1 MICIAVAL
9 ARVLPVVSPSGRLT
23 EYGSARGETVNRDKH
38 LGRGPARRLALG
50 AALPGRFRCRHGGLP
65 RHARGDL

>member
-23 EYGSARGETVNRDKH
+23 EYGSARGKTVKRDKH
-38 LGRGPARRLALG
+38 LGRGPAGRQALG
-50 AALPGRFRCRHGGLP
+50 AALPARIRCWHGGLSC
-65 RHARGDL
+65 RARDGL